1 MSVLSCY
8 IFVGTCK
15 RSHGAIKE
23 VIERDPWQ
31 RTEALEVGITAKS
44 SEKKTKGSRISKSV
58 SNWLKP
64 LDLFVIFSGLR

>member
-23 VIERDPWQ
+23 VMERDPWQ

-44 SEKKTKGSRISKSV
+44 SEKKQRDPDFQIC
-58 SNWLKP
+58 
-64 LDLFVIFSGLR
+64 F

>member
-44 SEKKTKGSRISKSV
+44 SEKKQRDPDFQIC
-58 SNWLKP
+58 
-64 LDLFVIFSGLR
+64 F